1 MTTTWTI
8 AVDWNKNG
16 SYTDTNDDVTSRVI
30 SANWFL
36 GMREAYQDVADN
48 SVLSL
53 MLKNDD
59 RLYSPEYSSSP
70 LTGLLVPFRPVRIQ
84 SNDGTTTRTHWTGWI
99 ESIQPT
105 VNQYGQRT
113 VQIVATGAMQLY
125 KAAETKI
132 PLQVNKRTDEVIATL
147 LAEVPGMPTSVLDQ
161 GKQTLSV
168 AGDNWVRQGGY
179 TDAEED
185 TFDVYHAISDTVAV
199 ERGHFFF
206 DRQGQPTFWNRHH
219 LLVEQ
224 TVAATFNDSMIDLD
238 YTFAGIDECKNEIA
252 IVCQPRSIGVSSSDI
267 LWQLTD
273 AVILVQAGQTR
284 KIYVK
289 YQDDSANRIGGQNV
303 TLTDVAFSQGTATS
317 SITAN
322 ANGAEL
328 AFTNNGG
335 IDAIVTS
342 AIVRGQKITT
352 FDRIEATSKDQTSI
366 DNYGRRTMRLN
377 LPAETSFSD
386 AQDIA
391 DFERIRRSQPRGT
404 VSALKLVSHG
414 TLGGGNQ
421 PQQLA
426 LTVGQR
432 IAVSETQTA
441 HNSNY
446 YIIGETHQLT
456 MGAMLYETVW
466 YLEPT
471 PSVYPWQLNNATYS
485 ILDST
490 TKLAY

>member
-1 MTTTWTI
+1 MPTTWTI

-16 SYTDTNDDVTSRVI
+16 SYTDTYDNVTSRVI

-53 MLKNDD
+53 VLQNDD
-59 RLYSPEYSSSP
+59 RRYSPEYSSSP
-70 LTGLLVPFRPVRIQ
+70 LAGLLVPFRPVRIQ
-84 SNDGTTTRTHWTGWI
+84 SNDGTVRTHWTGWI

-105 VNQYGQRT
+105 VNQNGQRT
-113 VQIVATGAMQLY
+113 VQLVATGAMQLY

-132 PLQVNKRTDEVIATL
+132 PLQINKTTDQIIATL
-147 LAEVPGMPTSVLDQ
+147 VAEVPGLPASVLEQ
-161 GKQTLSV
+161 GKRTLTV

-185 TFDVYHAISDTVAV
+185 TFDVYHAISDTTAV
-199 ERGHFFF
+199 ERGRFFF
-206 DRQGQPTFWNRHH
+206 NRQGEPTFWNRHH
-219 LLVEQ
+219 LLIEQ
-224 TVAATFNDSMIDLD
+224 SIAATFNDTMIDLS
-238 YTFAGIDECKNEIA
+238 YTFAGIDECKNEVA
-252 IVCQPRSIGVSSSDI
+252 VVCQPRNIGASSTEI
-267 LWQLTD
+267 LWELTD

-284 KIYVK
+284 KIYIK

-303 TLTDVAFSQGTATS
+303 TLTDVIFEQGTATS
-317 SITAN
+317 SITPN

-328 AFTNNGG
+328 TFVNSGSV
-335 IDAIVTS
+335 DVIVSS

-352 FDRIEATSKDQTSI
+352 FDRMEATSKDQTSI
-366 DNYGRRTMRLN
+366 NNYGRRTMRLN
-377 LPAETSFSD
+377 LPAQTSFSD

-414 TLGGGNQ
+414 TQGGGYHA
-421 PQQLA
+421 QQLG
-426 LTVGQR
+426 LTIGQR
-432 IAVSETQTA
+432 ISVSETQTA
-441 HNSNY
+441 HSGNY
-446 YIIGETHQLT
+446 YIIGEMHQLT

-471 PSVYPWQLNNATYS
+471 PGVYPWQLDNTTYS
-485 ILDST
+485 RLDST

>member
-16 SYTDTNDDVTSRVI
+16 SFTDTYDDVTDHVI

-36 GMREAYQDVADN
+36 GMRKSYQDTADN
-48 SVLSL
+48 NVLSL
-53 MLKNDD
+53 VLRNDD
-59 RLYSPEYSSSP
+59 RHYSPEYGSSP

-84 SNDGTTTRTHWTGWI
+84 SNDGATLRTHWTGWI

-105 VNQYGQRT
+105 VNLNGQRI
-113 VQIVATGAMQLY
+113 VQIVATGAMQLF

-132 PLQVNKRTDEVIATL
+132 PLQVNKRTDEIIATL
-147 LAEVPGMPTSVLDQ
+147 LAEVPGMPTAVLDQ
-161 GKQTLSV
+161 GTQTLTV

-185 TFDVYHAISDTVAV
+185 TFDVYHAISDTTAV
-199 ERGHFFF
+199 ERGRFFF
-206 DRQGQPTFWNRHH
+206 DRLGQPLFWNRHH
-219 LLVEQ
+219 LLIEQ
-224 TVAATFNDSMIDLD
+224 SVAATFNDSMTDLA

-252 IVCQPRSIGVSSSDI
+252 VVCQPRSIGVSTTDI

-284 KIYVK
+284 KIYIK
-289 YQDDSANRIGGQNV
+289 YQDDSANRIGGQSV
-303 TLTDVAFSQGTATS
+303 TLTDVVFEQGTATS

-328 AFTNNGG
+328 TFVNSGSV
-335 IDAIVTS
+335 DAIVTS

-352 FDRIEATSKDQTSI
+352 FDRLEATSKDQTSI
-366 DNYGRRTMRLN
+366 DAYGRRTMRIN
-377 LPAETSFSD
+377 LPASSNFAD

-414 TLGGGNQ
+414 TLGGDHQ
-421 PQQLA
+421 PEQLA
-426 LTVGQR
+426 LTIGQR
-432 IAVSETQTA
+432 ITVAETQTA
-441 HNSNY
+441 HNADY

-471 PSVYPWQLNNATYS
+471 PSVYPWQLDNATYS
-485 ILDST
+485 VLDST